1 MKSISKMTP
10 PELSAYVQTHLRNR
24 GIQVV
29 LSGGGSVA
37 LYSDGRYVSKDLDMV
52 NIFAAKH
59 REIKAAMEQ
68 LSFTEFGKYY
78 THSDTDYF
86 IDFVSGPLA
95 VGDEPV
101 KRIDEI
107 DYPTGVLRVISPTD
121 CVKDRLIAYYH
132 WGDLQS
138 LEQAELVASLND
150 VDLNEIER
158 WSEAEGKL
166 DEYQEIKDQLWKRET

>member
-10 PELSAYVQTHLRNR
+10 PELAAYVQTHLRNR

-29 LSGGGSVA
+29 LSGGGAVA

-52 NIFAAKH
+52 NIYAAKH
-59 REIKAAMEQ
+59 REIKAAMDE
-68 LSFTEFGKYY
+68 LGFTEFGRYY
-78 THSDTDYF
+78 THSETNYF

-101 KRIDEI
+101 IRIDEI
-107 DYPTGVLRVISPTD
+107 DYSTGVLRVISPTD
-121 CVKDRLIAYYH
+121 CVKDRLIAYYY

-138 LEQAELVASLND
+138 LEQAELVASLKD
-150 VDLNEIER
+150 VDHNEIER
-158 WSEAEGKL
+158 WSKAEGKNN
-166 DEYQEIKDQLWKRET
+166 EYQEIKDKLRGSEK